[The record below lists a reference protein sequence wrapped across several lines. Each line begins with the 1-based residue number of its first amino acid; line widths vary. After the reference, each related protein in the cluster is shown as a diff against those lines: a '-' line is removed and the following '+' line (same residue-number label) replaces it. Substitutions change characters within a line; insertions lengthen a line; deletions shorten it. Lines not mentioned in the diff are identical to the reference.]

1 VCYLWL
7 NVIAYCCVLLL
18 LTLFVRI
25 CIVDCISRMSHITWT
40 HRRPQCWTMPVRD
53 GNPSENF
60 LRPTPAHTRPRGP
73 SSRVG
78 IPIRRRRN
86 PDPAHINSNLN
97 RAIPIPYDQALY
109 LANYWRHVSSY
120 LALHLLIVSNTMVAF
135 ATAELP
141 PNQGYRMM
149 LANTIWP
156 AGLPQTHD
164 LSPFEM
170 LHTLHPYLVTLIP
183 LPTSSFAH
191 WIFCSYVHRFPYFP

>member
-1 VCYLWL
+1 L

-18 LTLFVRI
+18 LTLFFRI

-40 HRRPQCWTMPVRD
+40 HRRPQCWTMPLRD
-53 GNPSENF
+53 GNPSQNF

-120 LALHLLIVSNTMVAF
+120 LALHLLIASNTLVAF

-191 WIFCSYVHRFPYFP
+191 

>member
-1 VCYLWL
+1 M
-7 NVIAYCCVLLL
+7 NFTAYCCLFVL
-18 LTLFVRI
+18 LTLFAYLTE
-25 CIVDCISRMSHITWT
+25 MSHITWT
-40 HRRPQCWTMPVRD
+40 HWHPQTWTMPVRD
-53 GNPSENF
+53 GNPSQNF

-73 SSRVG
+73 SSRDG

-97 RAIPIPYDQALY
+97 RAIPYDEALY

-120 LALHLLIVSNTMVAF
+120 LALHLLIVSNTLVAF

-141 PNQGYRMM
+141 PNEGYRMM
-149 LANTIWP
+149 LANTTWP
-156 AGLPQTHD
+156 AGLPQTQD

-183 LPTSSFAH
+183 LPTSSTAH
-191 WIFCSYVHRFPYFP
+191 

>member
-1 VCYLWL
+1 
-7 NVIAYCCVLLL
+7 
-18 LTLFVRI
+18 
-25 CIVDCISRMSHITWT
+25 M
-40 HRRPQCWTMPVRD
+40 
-53 GNPSENF
+53 
-60 LRPTPAHTRPRGP
+60 
-73 SSRVG
+73 VG

-120 LALHLLIVSNTMVAF
+120 LALHLLIVSNTLVAF
-135 ATAELP
+135 ATAELS

-156 AGLPQTHD
+156 AGLPQTYD

-183 LPTSSFAH
+183 LPTSSIAH
-191 WIFCSYVHRFPYFP
+191 